1 MTQHQSSDDSA
12 RLELAWRLHRDADDL
27 LELALQERFNL
38 SRVLEEM
45 FQLLGTHLQAS
56 HAWVR
61 TYDDRLV
68 LSDFQWRRRASDAAP
83 TWTSMMLEALVQL
96 PGQVFRGVIDERPAV
111 GLRLEV
117 AGDDFGLVGV
127 LWDEQP
133 ALLEGEREDD
143 LAGLAE
149 GWCEVLD
156 NHLAAHAAA
165 RRKQMILG
173 ELSASLRHPI
183 LSVGLQS
190 SVEVLA
196 AHIPLTGLALV
207 YTPDGRRTS
216 TDTRFVSFDGS
227 GELRSE
233 AGDDPL
239 SRYLDG
245 NGLEVLHGDI
255 EDLKGL
261 LGASREVDNILVN
274 GLTDATVVGRLVAAV
289 KHDELST
296 YDHELFERFADNLR
310 QRLVDFNREYQ
321 NLSHFFSS
329 DTVAR
334 LLSEANYEARL
345 EPMEQSVAVVYT
357 DIAGFTRLSEQIL
370 REPRSIGKLVNIWG
384 AGVVDI
390 LWRHGGT
397 FDKMVGECVIGL
409 WGPPFFDVSP
419 EEACKAALE
428 AAIDI
433 ERFTR
438 DLYQHPALP
447 ELAELEDELGVATGV
462 NYCPMFVG
470 RFGPDEDYTGFSS
483 GMNNTARLLGV
494 AERGE
499 ILCMDAVVEALG
511 ESGHF
516 DFSEWR
522 EAQVKN
528 VAEPLR
534 FRVCS
539 VRTESG

>member
-1 MTQHQSSDDSA
+1 MTERPSSEDSA
-12 RLELAWRLHRDADDL
+12 RLELAWTLYRDADNL
-27 LELALQERFNL
+27 LERALRERFNL

-68 LSDFQWRRRASDAAP
+68 LSDFQWRRRANDESP
-83 TWTSMMLEALVQL
+83 TWTSTMLEALVQL

-127 LWDEQP
+127 VWDESP
-133 ALLEGEREDD
+133 TLLEGERGDE
-143 LAGLAE
+143 LAGLVE
-149 GWCEVLD
+149 IWCEVLD

-173 ELSASLRHPI
+173 ELSAALRNPI

-196 AHIPLTGLALV
+196 AHVPLTGLALV
-207 YTPDGRRTS
+207 YTPDGRPTS

-233 AGDDPL
+233 RGDDSL
-239 SRYLDG
+239 SRYLDE

-255 EDLKGL
+255 EELKSL

-274 GLTDATVVGRLVAAV
+274 GVTDATVVGRLVAAV
-289 KHDELST
+289 KDDELST

-310 QRLVDFNREYQ
+310 QRLVDFNREFQ

-334 LLSEANYEARL
+334 LLSEENYEVRL
-345 EPMEQSVAVVYT
+345 EPTEQSVAVLYT

-370 REPRSIGKLVNIWG
+370 KEPRSIGKLVNIWG

-390 LWRHGGT
+390 LWRHGGA
-397 FDKMVGECVIGL
+397 FDKMVGDCVIGL
-409 WGPPFFDVSP
+409 WGPPFFDLSAT
-419 EEACKAALE
+419 EACAAALH
-428 AAIDI
+428 AAVDI

-447 ELAELEDELGVATGV
+447 ELAELQGELGVATGV

-483 GMNNTARLLGV
+483 GMNNTARLQGV

-499 ILCMDAVVEALG
+499 ILCMDAVIEAVG
-511 ESGHF
+511 EIERF

-528 VAEPLR
+528 VADPLR
-534 FRVCS
+534 FKACS
-539 VRTESG
+539 ISD